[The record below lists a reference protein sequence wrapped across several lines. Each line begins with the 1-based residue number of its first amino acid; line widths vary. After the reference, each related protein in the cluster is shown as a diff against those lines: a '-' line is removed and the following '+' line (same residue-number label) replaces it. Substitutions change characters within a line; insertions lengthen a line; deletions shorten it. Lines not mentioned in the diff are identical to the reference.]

1 MFVRAV
7 DVQCVRACVCV
18 CVCFGM
24 CMDAWALRSCTSR
37 DRWKEL
43 NMIEASKGM
52 REASEER

>member
-1 MFVRAV
+1 M
-7 DVQCVRACVCV
+7 CV